1 MVSSTKEKRQFSGR
15 LDLVFSTFIEVTG
28 LITTGASV
36 SRIMTPILSCT
47 SSILRGKAA
56 FAIIDHKGTL
66 TRLLHRPARGKGHAV
81 TSTEAVSLAGPVQ
94 RIYRTRKVAF
104 IPDALR
110 QKKLE
115 AVHADIRA
123 IRGKGVVIGGLEYP
137 GGKVGVMGVIT
148 GARTEPGEEDLAL
161 FEILT
166 RHAATAVRNAE
177 EYERTHTLSITD
189 GLTGAYNYR
198 FLIDAIAKEIN
209 RAQRFS
215 EIFSIVM
222 LDVDGL
228 KEYNDVHG
236 HLGGSDVIKRVSRI
250 AASCLRAVDMLC
262 KYGGDEFVIVLP
274 RTSKKGAA
282 IAAERLRKA
291 IERHCFPGEDVTG
304 EITSSLGIASYP
316 EDGITVQELIS
327 RADQALYS
335 AKRHGRNKV
344 WLSGSK
350 KPYSRT

>member
-1 MVSSTKEKRQFSGR
+1 MVSSRKEKRQFSGR

-28 LITTGASV
+28 LITTGASI
-36 SRIMTPILSCT
+36 SRITTPILSCT
-47 SSILRGKAA
+47 CKLLSGKGA
-56 FAIIDHKGTL
+56 FAIIDHKGNL
-66 TRLLHRPARGKGHAV
+66 THLFHRPGRGKRHAS
-81 TSTEAVSLAGPVQ
+81 TSAEEISMDGRVQ
-94 RIYRTRKVAF
+94 RLYRSRKVAF
-104 IPDALR
+104 YPDALE

-115 AVHADIRA
+115 AVSGNIRSV
-123 IRGKGVVIGGLEYP
+123 RGKGVVVCGLEYH
-137 GGKVGVMGVIT
+137 GGKAGVLGVIT
-148 GARTEPGEEDLAL
+148 GKNYEPSDEDLAL
-161 FEILT
+161 FEILA
-166 RHAATAVRNAE
+166 REAGTAIKNAE
-177 EYERTHTLSITD
+177 EFERTHMLSITD

-198 FLIDAIAKEIN
+198 FLIDAIAKEIS

-250 AASCLRAVDMLC
+250 AASCLRSVDMLC

-274 RTSKKGAA
+274 RTAKKGAA

-350 KPYSRT
+350 KPYSRG

>member
-1 MVSSTKEKRQFSGR
+1 MTSSKKDRTQLSER

-28 LITTGASV
+28 LITTGASI
-36 SRIMTPILSCT
+36 SRITTPILSCT
-47 SSILRGKAA
+47 CKILGGKGA

-66 TRLLHRPARGKGHAV
+66 TRIFHRPGRGKRHAS
-81 TSTEAVSLAGPVQ
+81 TSTEAIEMDVATHK
-94 RIYRTRKVAF
+94 IYRTRKVAF
-104 IPDALR
+104 LPDALE
-110 QKKLE
+110 QNKLE
-115 AVHADIRA
+115 TVHSCLRKV
-123 IRGKGVVIGGLEYP
+123 RGTGVVIGGLEYQ
-137 GGKVGVMGVIT
+137 GGKAGVMGVIT
-148 GARTEPGEEDLAL
+148 GKGYEPTEEDLGL
-161 FEILT
+161 LEILM
-166 RHAATAVRNAE
+166 RQAGTAIKNAE
-177 EYERTHTLSITD
+177 EFERTHMLSITD

-215 EIFSIVM
+215 EVFSILM

-250 AASCLRAVDMLC
+250 SASCLRAVDMLC

-274 RTSKKGAA
+274 RTAKKGAA
-282 IAAERLRKA
+282 IAAERLRKG

-304 EITSSLGIASYP
+304 EITASLGIATYP
-316 EDGITVQELIS
+316 EDGITVTELIS
-327 RADQALYS
+327 RSDQALYS

-350 KPYSRT
+350 KPYSRG

>member
-1 MVSSTKEKRQFSGR
+1 MTPSKKASKRVSGR

-28 LITTGASV
+28 LITTGASI
-36 SRIMTPILSCT
+36 SRITTPILSCACKA
-47 SSILRGKAA
+47 LGGKGA
-56 FAIIDHKGTL
+56 FALIDHKGTL
-66 TRLLHRPARGKGHAV
+66 TWLFHVPGRGKRHAT
-81 TSTEAVSLAGPVQ
+81 TSTETISMDGALH
-94 RIYRTRKVAF
+94 RLYRTRKAAF
-104 IPDALR
+104 YRDALA
-110 QKKLE
+110 QKRFE
-115 AVHADIRA
+115 PVHSDIRRV
-123 IRGKGVVIGGLEYP
+123 RGSGLVVGGLEYQ
-137 GGKVGVMGVIT
+137 GGKAGVLGVIT
-148 GARTEPGEEDLAL
+148 GKTYEPAEDDLSL

-166 RHAATAVRNAE
+166 RQAGTAIKNAE
-177 EYERTHTLSITD
+177 EFERTHMLSITD

-198 FLIDAIAKEIN
+198 FLIDAIAKEIS

-215 EIFSIVM
+215 EVFSILM

-250 AASCLRAVDMLC
+250 AASCLRSVDMLC

-274 RTSKKGAA
+274 RTAKKGAA

-304 EITSSLGIASYP
+304 EITSSLGIATYP

-350 KPYSRT
+350 KPYSRS

>member
-1 MVSSTKEKRQFSGR
+1 MVSSKKERKQVSGR
-15 LDLVFSTFIEVTG
+15 LDLVFTTFIEVTG
-28 LITTGASV
+28 LITTGASI
-36 SRIMTPILSCT
+36 SRIATPILSCACK
-47 SSILRGKAA
+47 ILGGKGA
-56 FAIIDHKGTL
+56 FGIVDHKGNL
-66 TRLLHRPARGKGHAV
+66 TKLLHRPQRGKRHAA
-81 TSTEAVSLAGPVQ
+81 TSTDIISMDGAIQKV
-94 RIYRTRKVAF
+94 YRTRKVVFLA
-104 IPDALR
+104 DALE
-110 QKKLE
+110 QKRLE
-115 AVHADIRA
+115 ALYGDIKSL
-123 IRGKGVVIGGLEYP
+123 RGRGVVMGGLEYP
-137 GGKVGVMGVIT
+137 GGKAGVMGVVT
-148 GARTEPGEEDLAL
+148 GKGYEPSDEDLGL

-166 RHAATAVRNAE
+166 RQAGTAIKNAE
-177 EYERTHTLSITD
+177 EFERTHTLSITD

-215 EIFSIVM
+215 EVFSIVM

-236 HLGGSDVIKRVSRI
+236 HLGGSDVIKRVSSI
-250 AASCLRAVDMLC
+250 AAGCLRSVDMLC

-274 RTSKKGAA
+274 RTAKKGAA

-291 IERHCFPGEDVTG
+291 IERHCFPGEEVTG

-350 KPYSRT
+350 KPYSRS

>member
-1 MVSSTKEKRQFSGR
+1 MVPAKRDRRLLSGR

-28 LITTGASV
+28 LITTGASI
-36 SRIMTPILSCT
+36 SRIATPILSCACK
-47 SSILRGKAA
+47 ILKGKGA
-56 FAIIDHKGTL
+56 FAIVDHRGNL
-66 TRLLHRPARGKGHAV
+66 TKLTHRPARGKCHAT
-81 TSTEAVSLAGPVQ
+81 TSTDMVSMDGPVHKL
-94 RIYRTRKVAF
+94 YRTRKITF
-104 IPDALR
+104 LRDALN
-110 QKKLE
+110 QKKAE
-115 AVHADIRA
+115 AVHADVRA
-123 IRGKGVVIGGLEYP
+123 LRGSGVVIGGLEYP
-137 GGKVGVMGVIT
+137 GGKAGVMGVVT
-148 GARTEPGEEDLAL
+148 GRGYEPTEEDLGL
-161 FEILT
+161 FGILT
-166 RHAATAVRNAE
+166 REAGTAIKNAE
-177 EYERTHTLSITD
+177 EFERTHTLSITD

-198 FLIDAIAKEIN
+198 FLIDAIAKEIG

-236 HLGGSDVIKRVSRI
+236 HLGGSEVIKRVSRI

-291 IERHCFPGEDVTG
+291 IERHCFPGEEVTG

-350 KPYSRT
+350 KPYSRS

>member
-1 MVSSTKEKRQFSGR
+1 MVSSKKDTHQLSGR

-28 LITTGASV
+28 LITTGASI
-36 SRIMTPILSCT
+36 SRITTPILSCACKLF
-47 SSILRGKAA
+47 SGKGA

-66 TRLLHRPARGKGHAV
+66 TSLLYRPGRGRRNAE
-81 TSTEAVSLAGPVQ
+81 TSIETVSMGGPVQ
-94 RIYRTRKVAF
+94 RLYRTRKVAF
-104 IPDALR
+104 VPDALE
-110 QKKLE
+110 QKKLQ
-115 AVHADIRA
+115 ALYADIRSL
-123 IRGKGVVIGGLEYP
+123 RGRGVVIGGLEYH
-137 GGKVGVMGVIT
+137 GGKAGVMGVVT
-148 GARTEPGEEDLAL
+148 PKGYEPTQEDLGL

-166 RHAATAVRNAE
+166 REAGTAIKNAE
-177 EYERTHTLSITD
+177 EFERTHTLSITD

-198 FLIDAIAKEIN
+198 FLIEAIAKEIG
-209 RAQRFS
+209 RAQRFN
-215 EIFSIVM
+215 EVFSIVM

-250 AASCLRAVDMLC
+250 AASCLRTVDMLC

-274 RTSKKGAA
+274 RTPKKGAA
-282 IAAERLRKA
+282 IAAERLRRA

-350 KPYSRT
+350 KPYSRG

>member
-1 MVSSTKEKRQFSGR
+1 MVSSRKYREQLSTR

-28 LITTGASV
+28 LITTGASI
-36 SRIMTPILSCT
+36 SRITTPILSCT
-47 SSILRGKAA
+47 CKVLNGKGA
-56 FAIIDHKGTL
+56 FAIVDQKGML
-66 TRLLHRPARGKGHAV
+66 TRLLHRPGRGKRHAS
-81 TSTEAVSLAGPVQ
+81 TSSETISMDGPIQ
-94 RIYRTRKVAF
+94 KLYRTRRVAYF
-104 IPDALR
+104 PDAL
-110 QKKLE
+110 KHSKLE
-115 AVHADIRA
+115 AIYSDIRA
-123 IRGKGVVIGGLEYP
+123 VRGSGVVIGGLEYP
-137 GGKVGVMGVIT
+137 GGKAGVMGVIMGKKHAPT
-148 GARTEPGEEDLAL
+148 EEDLGL

-166 RHAATAVRNAE
+166 REAGTALKNSE
-177 EYERTHTLSITD
+177 EFERTHMLSITD

-215 EIFSIVM
+215 EVFSIVM

-250 AASCLRAVDMLC
+250 AASCLRSVDMLC

-274 RTSKKGAA
+274 RTAKKGAA

-350 KPYSRT
+350 KPYSRS

>member
-1 MVSSTKEKRQFSGR
+1 MVSSRKERKQFSGR

-28 LITTGASV
+28 LITTGASI
-36 SRIMTPILSCT
+36 SRITTPILSCMC
-47 SSILRGKAA
+47 SILGGKGA
-56 FAIIDHKGTL
+56 FAIIEHRGNL
-66 TRLLHRPARGKGHAV
+66 THLLYRPGRGKRHAS
-81 TSTEAVSLAGPVQ
+81 TSSEDISTEGPVQ
-94 RIYRTRKVAF
+94 KIYRTRKAAF
-104 IPDALR
+104 FADALE
-110 QKKLE
+110 KNKLE
-115 AVHADIRA
+115 GIFADVRSV
-123 IRGKGVVIGGLEYP
+123 RGKGVMIGGLEYH
-137 GGKVGVMGVIT
+137 GGKAGVMGVIT
-148 GARTEPGEEDLAL
+148 GRDYKPGEEDLAL

-166 RHAATAVRNAE
+166 RQAGTAIKNAE
-177 EYERTHTLSITD
+177 EFERTHMLSITD

-198 FLIDAIAKEIN
+198 FLIDAIAKEIS

-250 AASCLRAVDMLC
+250 AASCLRSVDMLC

-274 RTSKKGAA
+274 RTAKKGAA

-291 IERHCFPGEDVTG
+291 IERHCFPGEEVTG

-350 KPYSRT
+350 KPYSRN

>member
-1 MVSSTKEKRQFSGR
+1 MVSSRKEQKQFSGR

-28 LITTGASV
+28 LITTGASI
-36 SRIMTPILSCT
+36 SRITTPILSCMCK
-47 SSILRGKAA
+47 ILSGKGA
-56 FAIIDHKGTL
+56 FAIIEQRGNL
-66 TRLLHRPARGKGHAV
+66 TQLVHRPGRGKRHAS
-81 TSTEAVSLAGPVQ
+81 TSSEEISSEGPVHK
-94 RIYRTRKVAF
+94 IYRTRKAAF
-104 IPDALR
+104 FPEALE

-115 AVHADIRA
+115 AVHSVMRSV
-123 IRGKGVVIGGLEYP
+123 RGRGLMIGGLEYQ
-137 GGKVGVMGVIT
+137 GGKAGVMGVIT
-148 GARTEPGEEDLAL
+148 GKGYEPGKEDLAL

-166 RHAATAVRNAE
+166 RQAGTAIKNAE
-177 EYERTHTLSITD
+177 EFERTHMLSITD

-198 FLIDAIAKEIN
+198 FLIDAIAKEIS

-215 EIFSIVM
+215 EIFSILM

-236 HLGGSDVIKRVSRI
+236 HLGGSDVIKKVSRI
-250 AASCLRAVDMLC
+250 AASCLRSVDMLC

-274 RTSKKGAA
+274 RTTKKGAA

-291 IERHCFPGEDVTG
+291 IERHCFPGEEVTG

-350 KPYSRT
+350 KPYSRG

>member
-1 MVSSTKEKRQFSGR
+1 MTSSKKARKRVSGR

-28 LITTGASV
+28 LITTGASI
-36 SRIMTPILSCT
+36 SRITTPILSCACKV
-47 SSILRGKAA
+47 LGGKGA
-56 FAIIDHKGTL
+56 FAIIEHKGTL
-66 TRLLHRPARGKGHAV
+66 TRLFHRPERGKRHAS
-81 TSTEAVSLAGPVQ
+81 TSTESISMDGPIQ
-94 RIYRTRKVAF
+94 RLYRTRKVAF
-104 IPDALR
+104 YPDALA

-115 AVHADIRA
+115 PVHSDIRRV
-123 IRGKGVVIGGLEYP
+123 RGAGVVVGGLEYQ
-137 GGKVGVMGVIT
+137 GGKAGVLGVIT
-148 GARTEPGEEDLAL
+148 GKTFEPAEDDLGL

-166 RHAATAVRNAE
+166 RQAGTAIKNAE
-177 EYERTHTLSITD
+177 EFERTHMLSITD

-198 FLIDAIAKEIN
+198 FLIDAIAKEIS

-215 EIFSIVM
+215 EVFSILM

-250 AASCLRAVDMLC
+250 AASCLRSVDMLC

-274 RTSKKGAA
+274 RTAKKGAA

-304 EITSSLGIASYP
+304 EITSSLGIATYP

-350 KPYSRT
+350 KPYSRS